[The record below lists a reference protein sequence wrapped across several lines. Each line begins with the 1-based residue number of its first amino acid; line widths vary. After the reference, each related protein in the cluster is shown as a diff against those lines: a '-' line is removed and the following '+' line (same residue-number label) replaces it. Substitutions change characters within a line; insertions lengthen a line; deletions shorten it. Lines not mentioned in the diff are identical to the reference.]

1 MHLSRAARRFLP
13 KDVVIVGS
21 ARTVIGSFSGKMAAL
36 QAPDLGAIAISD
48 AMRRAKVT
56 ADDIDYVYFGQ
67 VLQAAGGQAPAR
79 QAALKAGL
87 HESTDVCGVQ
97 KVCSSGLKA
106 ITCAATDISLG
117 IHDVIVR
124 VNHLKLSKT
133 SLQNQNLFNFAS
145 CFNCFRFDL
154 VWGPTF

>member
-21 ARTVIGSFSGKMAAL
+21 ARTVIGTFSGKMAAL
-36 QAPDLGAIAISD
+36 QAQDLGAIAISD

-67 VLQAAGGQAPAR
+67 VLQATGGQAPAR

-87 HESTDVCGVQ
+87 HERTDVCGIQ

-106 ITCAATDISLG
+106 ITSAATDIAMGL
-117 IHDVIVR
+117 HDVVVR
-124 VNHLKLSKT
+124 VIV
-133 SLQNQNLFNFAS
+133 NLLYSSA
-145 CFNCFRFDL
+145 R
-154 VWGPTF
+154 